1 MFLHGKLVF
10 NENSPRFR
18 AGQIL
23 FKNLYGGKEIKF
35 KRCGFICCVFLER
48 QLHLTGRSFFDCVSE
63 NQRLK
68 ITDQ

>member
-23 FKNLYGGKEIKF
+23 FKTYMEVRKSSSRDVDSSAAFSWKDS
-35 KRCGFICCVFLER
+35 C
-48 QLHLTGRSFFDCVSE
+48 T
-63 NQRLK
+63 
-68 ITDQ
+68 